1 MMMVRRSLS
10 TSSSQRGN
18 SATESGSQQEI
29 LTFNDNEIQPTVS
42 LTVDS
47 NSMGETGGSV
57 TLTATLSYANSAST
71 SVTLGTSGTA
81 TNSTDYNL
89 GSSTITLPAALRGRR
104 P

>member
-10 TSSSQRGN
+10 TSTQSVGVTAPQSL
-18 SATESGSQQEI
+18 GSQQEI

-57 TLTATLSYANSAST
+57 TPTATLSYANSAST

-81 TNSTDYNL
+81 TNS
-89 GSSTITLPAALRGRR
+89 
-104 P
+104 